1 MIWLALVLASLS
13 TLILA
18 VMALQMQ
25 SALRRL
31 PRLVQKAE
39 PLPAGEIISVVI
51 PAYNEA
57 AIIGSTVRALL
68 AATPS
73 SSLEVI
79 VVDDRSSDA
88 TANEVRAVAE
98 QDPRLRLLS
107 GAPRPDDQILL
118 GKNWACWQGS
128 KEAKGKYLL
137 FVDADFTVKPGCIES
152 ALALLRSEGA
162 GLLGLMPE
170 KALALEC
177 EWMVEPQLTIMHLVG
192 PWLAD
197 TPDPDKPRAFTPGWF
212 MLFERDTYEKIGGHW
227 SVRGKV
233 LEDLALGE
241 RAKATGSKVVF
252 ALAPDVSEMHLYD
265 SWAEMVEGYTKNF
278 FCGMGHSIPTA
289 LASSVFMLLLYCVPW
304 LGAATALVTLGAV
317 GWTWKV
323 LAACSGAG
331 IVLQLVLRLQLRSAV
346 KIPLRRFAWV
356 PIGGLLLAWLNFL
369 SMVRHLR
376 GQVTWKGIPI
386 ADH

>member
-1 MIWLALVLASLS
+1 MIWLALVLAALS
-13 TLILA
+13 ALILA
-18 VMALQMQ
+18 VMAVQMQ
-25 SALRRL
+25 GAVRRL
-31 PRLVQKAE
+31 PRLARTAE
-39 PLPAGEIISVVI
+39 PLPEGEIVSVVI
-51 PAYNEA
+51 PAYNEE
-57 AIIGSTVRALL
+57 AIIESTVRALL
-68 AATPS
+68 DATPS

-79 VVDDRSSDA
+79 VVDDRSTDA
-88 TANEVRAVAE
+88 TADKIRAMAE
-98 QDPRLRLLS
+98 QDPRLRLLP

-128 KEAKGKYLL
+128 KEARGKYLL
-137 FVDADFTVKPGCIES
+137 FVDADFTVKPGCIEA
-152 ALALLRSEGA
+152 ALALSRAQGA
-162 GLLGLMPE
+162 GLLGVMPE

-177 EWMVEPQLTIMHLVG
+177 EWMVEPQLTILHLVG

-197 TPDPDKPRAFTPGWF
+197 TPDPDKRRAFTPGWF

-241 RAKATGSKVVF
+241 RTKATGSKVVF
-252 ALAPDVSEMHLYD
+252 ALAPEVSEMHLYD

-278 FCGMGHSIPTA
+278 FCGMEHSIPTA
-289 LASSVFMLLLYCVPW
+289 LASSLFMLLLYCVPW
-304 LGAATALVTLGAV
+304 LGAATALATLGRG
-317 GWTWKV
+317 GWPWDA
-323 LAACSGAG
+323 LAASSVAG

-346 KIPLRRFAWV
+346 GISLRRFAWV
-356 PIGGLLLAWLNFL
+356 PIGGLLLAWLNVL